1 MKTIMEELEENLDND
16 GWATGDTTELF
27 PRNRDNDNDLE
38 FTLRATLS
46 NAFDNSSMLGDN
58 DVSRLLSLNKL
69 KKSVEK
75 SLSIIEE
82 LIENIRE
89 YSPDEDIQNFRKTR

>member
-1 MKTIMEELEENLDND
+1 MV
-16 GWATGDTTELF
+16 
-27 PRNRDNDNDLE
+27 
-38 FTLRATLS
+38 
-46 NAFDNSSMLGDN
+46 GDN